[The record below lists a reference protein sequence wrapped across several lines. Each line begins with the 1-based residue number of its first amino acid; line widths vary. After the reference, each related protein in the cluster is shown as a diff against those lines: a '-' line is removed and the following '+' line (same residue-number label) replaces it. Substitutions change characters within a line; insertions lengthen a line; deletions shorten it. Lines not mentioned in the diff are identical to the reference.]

1 MHVHIIQYFDI
12 VSNKY
17 PRTNV
22 VVLDATISLMNQYCN
37 RRWKDKSPHLGI
49 IMLLSSKQKFFPCCQ
64 YYFNLHFFFSEEWEG
79 PAPLTSTNLIIH
91 MSLNKPWRRVRLV
104 DALLRFCFLEL
115 HWLDTTC
122 KRRYHGCGVHVCH
135 NTTVNTPRTKP
146 PEQQRSRRGPPPLPQ
161 TGSDVPLL
169 CSSRA
174 RLAPNGYWGLF
185 RFVGLFFFL

>member
-1 MHVHIIQYFDI
+1 MERQVPTSKNNNASFQQTEIL
-12 VSNKY
+12 S
-17 PRTNV
+17 
-22 VVLDATISLMNQYCN
+22 
-37 RRWKDKSPHLGI
+37 
-49 IMLLSSKQKFFPCCQ
+49 LLSILFQFA
-64 YYFNLHFFFSEEWEG
+64 LFFFLRSG
-79 PAPLTSTNLIIH
+79 KAPAPTSTNLIIRV
-91 MSLNKPWRRVRLV
+91 SLNKPWRRVRLV

-161 TGSDVPLL
+161 TGSGVPLL

-174 RLAPNGYWGLF
+174 CLAPNGYWGLF
-185 RFVGLFFFL
+185 RFVVFFFL